1 MSKSTSSNKS
11 SKEPSV
17 VAQLGLFSVV
27 AIVAGVGIWSQL
39 KTDDNSQK
47 VAQQTPIPT
56 SPSSPPA
63 SAPVEPVAM
72 AAVPA
77 VDYTSYTEKP
87 ASAPKIQSTKQDAV
101 KEDKPPQKSNTSEEY
116 KADKKIDKKAEV
128 KPQPVKE
135 ENPSKKSEPVST
147 KALPAS
153 SNTPAEKPK
162 SSDFSYTQP
171 VVSSNKPSLT
181 ASSPAPAVS
190 SLETAKPRIVPKIE
204 VFEPVGLESAGD
216 KAWVK
221 ISPSSTVIVEKGQEL
236 PNYGKLKEIS
246 ATQLVFEKGSIPF
259 EKAK

>member
-1 MSKSTSSNKS
+1 MGKTTSSNKS
-11 SKEPSV
+11 SNEPSV

-39 KTDDNSQK
+39 KTDDNAQK
-47 VAQQTPIPT
+47 VTQQAPI
-56 SPSSPPA
+56 SAPPA
-63 SAPVEPVAM
+63 SFPASTPAEPVAM

-77 VDYTSYTEKP
+77 VDYTSYTDKP
-87 ASAPKIQSTKQDAV
+87 ASAPKVQSTI
-101 KEDKPPQKSNTSEEY
+101 KEDKLTQKPNTSEEPKVDK
-116 KADKKIDKKAEV
+116 KADKKLEG

-135 ENPSKKSEPVST
+135 ENSGKKSDP
-147 KALPAS
+147 ALAKTSAAS
-153 SNTPAEKPK
+153 ANTPAEKPK

-171 VVSSNKPSLT
+171 VVSSNKPSST
-181 ASSPAPAVS
+181 ASSPTPAVS

-204 VFEPVGLESAGD
+204 VFDPVGLESVGD

-221 ISPSSTVIVEKGQEL
+221 ISPSSTVIIEKGQEL

-246 ATQLVFEKGSIPF
+246 ATQLVFEKGFIPF

>member
-17 VAQLGLFSVV
+17 AAQLGLFSVV

-39 KTDDNSQK
+39 KSDDNSQK
-47 VAQQTPIPT
+47 VTQQAPTPALPA
-56 SPSSPPA
+56 SFPA
-63 SAPVEPVAM
+63 SAAPEPIAM

-77 VDYTSYTEKP
+77 IDYTSYTDTP
-87 ASAPKIQSTKQDAV
+87 ASAPKAQTIKQDPA
-101 KEDKPPQKSNTSEEY
+101 KEDKPAQKTNIPEEQ
-116 KADKKIDKKAEV
+116 KADKKVDKKSEI
-128 KPQPVKE
+128 KPLPVKE
-135 ENPSKKSEPVST
+135 ENNVKKSDST
-147 KALPAS
+147 PAKTPSAAS
-153 SNTPAEKPK
+153 SALAEKPK

-171 VVSSNKPSLT
+171 VVSSNKPSTT
-181 ASSPAPAVS
+181 ASSPTPAVS

-204 VFEPVGLESAGD
+204 VFDPVGLESVGD

-221 ISPSSTVIVEKGQEL
+221 ISPSSTVIIEKGQEL

-259 EKAK
+259 EKTK